1 MILRATENTNRKSWP
16 EYMHKFRFFFYISG
30 FVFLG
35 LLMLMLMINLVR
47 RNVYD
52 RQIGINLLLIGR
64 DGMGVISIRSESG
77 VVGRMRLPDNLSIPI
92 ESNGASYL
100 VEAIYKIGLPVSDP
114 LESTRAS
121 VGQALGI
128 VISGVVRAPVDFGV
142 DGFRRSLLGVSTKTN
157 LSLIDRYLLFKDISE
172 KLGNRA
178 PLSFSLPKNVIDFDD
193 DPDGKKIGKLNS
205 AVFVWSK
212 NQWVVDEVLSET
224 AEVTVVNAS
233 GKDGK
238 ARQVARQIESAGVR
252 VIEILVARKEIDGS
266 CFLLGNTK
274 AHPLTIKFMI
284 NSFLCKPTERLN
296 LNDFIDHDVKSDLV
310 LILGKKS

>member
-1 MILRATENTNRKSWP
+1 
-16 EYMHKFRFFFYISG
+16 MHKFRPFFYIAG
-30 FVFLG
+30 FVFLS
-35 LLMLMLMINLVR
+35 LLVFMLLINLLR

-77 VVGRMRLPDNLSIPI
+77 VVGKMRLPDNLSIPI
-92 ESNGASYL
+92 ESNGAAYL

-114 LESTRAS
+114 LNSARGS

-128 VISGVVRAPVDFGV
+128 VISGVVNAPVDFGV
-142 DGFRRSLLGVSTKTN
+142 DGFRQSLFGISTRTN
-157 LSLIDRYLLFKDISE
+157 LSLIDRYLLFKDINE

-178 PLSFSLPKNVIDFDD
+178 SLSFSLPKNVIDLSDE
-193 DPDGKKIGKLNS
+193 PDGKQIGKINS

-252 VIEILVARKEIDGS
+252 VIEILVAKKGNDDS
-266 CFLLGNTK
+266 CSLLGNTK
-274 AHPLTIKFMI
+274 AHPLTTKFLI
-284 NSFLCKPTERLN
+284 NSFLCEPTKRLD

-310 LILGKKS
+310 VVLGKKS

>member
-1 MILRATENTNRKSWP
+1 
-16 EYMHKFRFFFYISG
+16 MHKFRLVFYIAG

-35 LLMLMLMINLVR
+35 ILFLMLLINLLK

-52 RQIGINLLLIGR
+52 PELGINVLLISR
-64 DGMGVISIRSESG
+64 DGMGVISVRAESG
-77 VVGRMRLPDNLSIPI
+77 VIGQMRLPDNLSIPI
-92 ESNGASYL
+92 ESNGAGYL

-114 LESTRAS
+114 LNSARDS

-128 VISGVVRAPVDFGV
+128 VISGVVKAPVEFGV
-142 DGFRRSLLGVSTKTN
+142 DGFRRSLVSVSTKTN
-157 LSLIDRYLLFKDISE
+157 LSLIDRYFLFKDINE

-178 PLSFSLPKNVIDFDD
+178 FLSFSLPKNVIDFSDE
-193 DPDGKKIGKLNS
+193 PDGKKIGKLNS

-252 VIEILVARKEIDGS
+252 VIDILVAKKGS
-266 CFLLGNTK
+266 DNVCFLLGNTK
-274 AHPLTIKFMI
+274 AHPLTTKFLI
-284 NSFLCKPTERLN
+284 NSFLCEPSERLD

-310 LILGKKS
+310 VILGKQS